1 MKTTKLLIGTL
12 ILMILLF
19 CSNYFLFNEEHE
31 ISLAR
36 ASFQS
41 VLSGVIFF
49 VIMFLVSKG
58 NNNEPKN

>member
-1 MKTTKLLIGTL
+1 MKTTKLFIGTL
-12 ILMILLF
+12 VFMIILF

-41 VLSGVIFF
+41 VSSGVIFF
-49 VIMFLVSKG
+49 VIMFLVTKK
-58 NNNEPKN
+58 KNYES